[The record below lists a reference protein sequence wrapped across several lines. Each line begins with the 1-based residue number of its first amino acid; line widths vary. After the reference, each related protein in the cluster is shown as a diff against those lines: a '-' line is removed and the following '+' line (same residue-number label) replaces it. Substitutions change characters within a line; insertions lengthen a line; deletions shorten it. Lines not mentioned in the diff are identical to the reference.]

1 MIRVFTDTGADMTD
15 ELIEEGIKI
24 IPLYITFDGINYL
37 KQMEEIKVEEFYER
51 LKAPREIYPRTSLA
65 SIQDYVDAFKEELK
79 AGNDVL
85 YICINSRFSSTIGSA
100 NNAKNI
106 LEEEFPD
113 RKIIV
118 VDSETVTYGQHYL
131 ALQAHKMAQKGA
143 SLDEILEIL
152 EKIKKTAKYYFTV
165 DSLEYLKEGGR
176 IGKASALLGGMLNI
190 KPILLLE
197 DGVISPVSKVRGR
210 NKSLEAVIDLF
221 AENIKDLDL
230 SKYQITVL
238 NADAVDEAKELKKEV
253 EERFEIN
260 DINECVLGLSIGL
273 HAGPGTVGIGLIE
286 KT

>member
-143 SLDEILEIL
+143 SLDEILEML

-197 DGVISPVSKVRGR
+197 DGVINPVSKVRGR

-253 EERFEIN
+253 EERFGIN

-286 KT
+286 KP